1 MSDDERTQ
9 PGSRRSASPNGV
21 PADYPGRRDVA
32 QPGTTPARRQDR
44 SDPLTDPRYA
54 QRPPSGRTGYG
65 GGNAGYAPDQHG
77 SEGPGQGADAYPNAY
92 PGAGPG
98 PRGDRYQRD
107 GHYQP
112 DYSYPRET
120 RNQRDD
126 GYQNDRRY
134 QDGSPYQPDGYQ
146 DDRRNQDGDP
156 YQSGDRYQSGALSRG
171 ADPSRS
177 DSRNQRD
184 DRTAEPGRYRGRR
197 RNNGPAPEDYAGF
210 TEGAAHYAE
219 GPGGLPWSDS
229 RGTRNTLGGPG
240 APDEHAG
247 KNADDYAGKNAN
259 DYEDDRFVPGLGGP
273 RYRDEDGEV
282 YEDDGYDNGG
292 GGDGRRER
300 SGRGPNRRRSRWIAP
315 LIAVAVILT
324 PVVIGGV
331 YAFNLYQSKY
341 HPADYATGGTGQA
354 IVQVQTGQTAT
365 AVGERLVTLGVVA
378 SVRAFELAAEHST
391 NSRGLE
397 PGFYR
402 VHKQMKASLAFA
414 LLLNPSARVQI
425 KITIPEGWR
434 LSQILAALGAR
445 SGIPLADYQKAVSDP
460 APLGLPSYSGGMAE
474 GYLFPATYEVQPNQT
489 ATTVLQA
496 MVQRFDQEAASTNLP
511 QAAAS
516 VHMTPSQ
523 VIIVA
528 SLIQAEGGS
537 TSYYPQ
543 IARVIYNRLAQNMA
557 LQLDSTVMYGL
568 NTFGIIASDQQ
579 LQSASRYNTYK
590 YKGLPPGPIDSPGS
604 AAIEAALHPASGHDL
619 YFVTVNPKTGLTE
632 FTVSPVTFEQL
643 RNELERNLGQ
653 G

>member
-1 MSDDERTQ
+1 MSDDD
-9 PGSRRSASPNGV
+9 

-32 QPGTTPARRQDR
+32 Q
-44 SDPLTDPRYA
+44 
-54 QRPPSGRTGYG
+54 
-65 GGNAGYAPDQHG
+65 
-77 SEGPGQGADAYPNAY
+77 
-92 PGAGPG
+92 
-98 PRGDRYQRD
+98 
-107 GHYQP
+107 
-112 DYSYPRET
+112 
-120 RNQRDD
+120 
-126 GYQNDRRY
+126 NDHRY
-134 QDGSPYQPDGYQ
+134 QDGSPCQPDGYQ
-146 DDRRNQDGDP
+146 NDH
-156 YQSGDRYQSGALSRG
+156 RYQSG
-171 ADPSRS
+171 DPSRS
-177 DSRNQRD
+177 DSRDQRD

-210 TEGAAHYAE
+210 TEGAAHYTE
-219 GPGGLPWSDS
+219 GPGGLPWSGS
-229 RGTRNTLGGPG
+229 RGAPDTLGGPG
-240 APDEHAG
+240 APDDYTDEYG
-247 KNADDYAGKNAN
+247 SKNAD
-259 DYEDDRFVPGLGGP
+259 DYEDDRFVPGLGAP

-282 YEDDGYDNGG
+282 YKDGGYDNGG
-292 GGDGRRER
+292 GGDGRRGR
-300 SGRGPNRRRSRWIAP
+300 SGRGPKRRRSRWIAP
-315 LIAVAVILT
+315 LIAVAVIFT
-324 PVVIGGV
+324 PVVIGAV

-391 NSRGLE
+391 NSHGLE

-445 SGIPLADYQKAVSDP
+445 SGIPLADYQKAVSGP
-460 APLGLPSYSGGMAE
+460 AALGLPSYSGGKPE

-496 MVQRFDQEAASTNLP
+496 MVQRFDQEAVGINLP

-516 VHMTPSQ
+516 AHMTPSQ
-523 VIIVA
+523 AIIVA

-579 LQSASRYNTYK
+579 LQSTSRYNTYK

-604 AAIEAALHPASGHDL
+604 AAIQAALHPASGNDL

-632 FTVSPVTFEQL
+632 FTASPVTFEQL